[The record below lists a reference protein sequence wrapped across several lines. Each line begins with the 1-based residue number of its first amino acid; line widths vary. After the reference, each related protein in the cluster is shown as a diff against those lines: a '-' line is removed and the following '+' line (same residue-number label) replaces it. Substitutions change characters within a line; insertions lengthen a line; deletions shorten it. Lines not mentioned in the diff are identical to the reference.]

1 MGYEDGVLAVVYSP
15 DRKRLVQG
23 SDGDAVNIWN
33 TIQRPAT
40 LNGHSNWVN
49 SVAHSSNGPRII
61 SKFNGNNNTEK
72 EQCSIRNTK
81 HINKPDWLVFSQCK
95 QKQGPSKSTII
106 RL

>member
-61 SKFNGNNNTEK
+61 SKVNGSNNTGK
-72 EQCSIRNTK
+72 EQSSIRNTK
-81 HINKPDWLVFSQCK
+81 RVNKTDWLVFPQFK
-95 QKQGPSKSTII
+95 QKQCISKSTII